1 MKMSSNLSWKNA
13 LVVCGV
19 LGVLMLHS
27 GCSLHKE
34 RIKQGLDYSRMQDYA
49 RAEAYFT
56 DLVRR
61 FPQKTEYRTLLLR
74 VRMSRYYSHLY
85 RARSLRRQG
94 KENEAI
100 REYRSAQA
108 VFPGN
113 QKLQDELDEYLGRG
127 ADEVSSQRFQS
138 KIQPP
143 VRLGVDAA
151 EKVSLKLRSMPITR
165 IFKALGK
172 SFGVNFIF
180 DKDFRDF
187 VYSLD
192 VEDVS
197 FDQVLNQLCLVA
209 AAKFRA
215 LDPSTVLIFSD
226 TPYKNRAYALSG
238 VKVFPL
244 SSIKA
249 EEAKKLVLSVF
260 RESRPMVQEDAALNT
275 LIVKADLVTLKE
287 VEQFL
292 SQVDKAKAEVELDV
306 EILEVNRSLLQEIGA
321 GFGNTLFEL
330 NMGTEGDSGSISST
344 FRLDRIKDTNF
355 FLTVPSVAMNLLETS
370 GDNRLIAKPNLRG
383 IHGEEINFMV
393 GDKIPIPQTQ
403 FQSFAA
409 GGVNNTPVTTY
420 RYENVGLE
428 IKITPFVHQSDE
440 VTLQIELSMTFV
452 TSYVDQ
458 FPVLGKR
465 EVKSVIRLKEGETN
479 IIGGFI
485 RDEERD
491 IMKGIPLIAHLPI
504 LGKLFG
510 STNRNLD
517 QTDLIFSISPRVI
530 RRRLQL
536 ARDSETIWTNTL
548 GGVEGGRVDAPQEE
562 TVGSVQPPAKRP
574 AGRVVPE
581 LDQQGGRVLVA
592 PASSNVRVNQPVLF
606 TLRLAGVSTPV
617 ARLSLAG
624 EFPSG
629 DVEIMSISTSFLPPE
644 QARTLKNFS
653 GGNFDLGINFTPP
666 RKDGMLAQVQARFS
680 TAGNHALHI
689 TSLQAFS
696 DSGEAVEVE
705 PPAPVNVDVK

>member
-1 MKMSSNLSWKNA
+1 MSPKLSGKRTLA
-13 LVVCGV
+13 LGGFMAMMIVFG
-19 LGVLMLHS
+19 

-34 RIKQGLDYSRMQDYA
+34 RIRQGLDYSRMQDYA
-49 RAEAYFT
+49 KAEAHFA

-61 FPQKTEYRTLLLR
+61 YPQKTEYRTMLLR
-74 VRMSRYYSHLY
+74 ARMSRFYQHLY
-85 RARSLRRQG
+85 KARSLREKG
-94 KENEAI
+94 EENEAI
-100 REYRSAQA
+100 AQYRAA
-108 VFPGN
+108 LEIFPGN
-113 QKLQDELDEYLGRG
+113 RKLQQEMDEYLGRG
-127 ADEVSSQRFQS
+127 TFESGAAGFQS

-143 VRLGVDAA
+143 VRMNVDPA

-192 VEDVS
+192 VESVS

-209 AAKFRA
+209 GAKYRA
-215 LDPSTVLIFSD
+215 LDPATVLIFSD
-226 TPYKNRAYALSG
+226 TPYKNRAFALSG
-238 VKVFPL
+238 VQVFPL
-244 SSIKA
+244 CSIKA
-249 EEAKKLVLSVF
+249 EDAKKLVLSVF
-260 RESRPMVQEDAALNT
+260 RESRPMVQEDVSQNT
-275 LIVKADLVTLKE
+275 LIVRADLVTLRE

-292 SQVDKAKAEVELDV
+292 AQVDKAKAEVELDV

-330 NMGTEGDSGSISST
+330 NMGTESDSGTISNT
-344 FRLDRIKDTNF
+344 FRMDLIKDTNF
-355 FLTVPSVAMNLLETS
+355 FMTVPSVAMNLLETS

-428 IKITPFVHQSDE
+428 IKITPFVHENDE

-465 EVKSVIRLKEGETN
+465 EVKSMIRLKEGETN

-491 IMKGIPLIAHLPI
+491 ILQGIPLIAHLPV

-510 STNRNLD
+510 STNRNID
-517 QTDLIFSISPRVI
+517 QTDLIFSISPRII
-530 RRRLQL
+530 RRPGKAGGDGQ
-536 ARDSETIWTNTL
+536 TIWTNTL
-548 GGVEGGRVDAPQEE
+548 GGVEGGQVEAVEEEPAAPAPPAAARLPLRDKPQEARE
-562 TVGSVQPPAKRP
+562 
-574 AGRVVPE
+574 AGRV
-581 LDQQGGRVLVA
+581 LIDAGAGNVA
-592 PASSNVRVNQPVLF
+592 VNQPVVF
-606 TLRLAGVSTPV
+606 SLRMSGLPSPV
-617 ARLSLAG
+617 ARVSVTG

-629 DVEIMSISTSFLPPE
+629 GAEIVSINTAFLSPE
-644 QARTLKNFS
+644 QVKTLKNFS
-653 GGNFDLGINFTPP
+653 GAGFDLGYTFSPP
-666 RKDGMLAQVQARFS
+666 RDEGVLAQIQVKFS
-680 TAGNHALHI
+680 QPGRHSLQIGN
-689 TSLQAFS
+689 LQAFT
-696 DSGEAVEVE
+696 DTGEEVE
-705 PPAPVNVDVK
+705 LASPEAAQIEVK

>member
-1 MKMSSNLSWKNA
+1 MSSNMSRRNA
-13 LVVCGV
+13 LAVCGILV
-19 LGVLMLHS
+19 VMMLHS

-74 VRMSRYYSHLY
+74 VRMSRYYFHLY

-94 KENEAI
+94 EENEAI
-100 REYRSAQA
+100 AEYRAA
-108 VFPGN
+108 LRVFPGN
-113 QKLQDELDEYLGRG
+113 QKLQTELDEYLGRG
-127 ADEVSSQRFQS
+127 AAGTERQRFQS
-138 KIQPP
+138 EIQPP
-143 VRLGVDAA
+143 VRLGVDAT
-151 EKVSLKLRSMPITR
+151 EKVSLKLRSMPVTR

-192 VEDVS
+192 VEEVS
-197 FDQVLNQLCLVA
+197 FEQVLNQLCLVA
-209 AAKFRA
+209 AAKFRV

-260 RESRPMVQEDAALNT
+260 RESRPMVQEDASLNT
-275 LIVKADLVTLKE
+275 LIVKGDLVTLKE

-292 SQVDKAKAEVELDV
+292 AQVDKAKAEVELDV

-330 NMGTEGDSGSISST
+330 NMGTEGDSGAISST

-355 FLTVPSVAMNLLETS
+355 FMTVPSVAMNLLETS

-383 IHGEEINFMV
+383 IHGEEITFMV

-428 IKITPFVHQSDE
+428 IKITPFVHQNDE
-440 VTLQIELSMTFV
+440 VTLEIELSMTFV

-465 EVKSVIRLKEGETN
+465 EIKNMIRLKEGETN

-530 RRRLQL
+530 RRRRHT
-536 ARDSETIWTNTL
+536 AGDGETIWTNTL
-548 GGVEGGRVDAPQEE
+548 GGVEGGAADAPQEE
-562 TVGSVQPPAKRP
+562 TVGPVPPPASRP
-574 AGRVVPE
+574 GERTLPE
-581 LDQQGGRVLVA
+581 SSREGGRIFVS
-592 PASSNVRVNQPVLF
+592 PASNNIRVNQPVLF
-606 TLRLAGVSTPV
+606 TLRMAGLATPV

-629 DVEIMSISTSFLPPE
+629 NVEILSVNTSFLSPE

-653 GGNFDLGINFTPP
+653 GANLDLGFNFTPP
-666 RKDGMLAQVQARFS
+666 RNEGMLAQVQVKFS
-680 TAGNHALHI
+680 ATGSHTFNI
-689 TSLQAFS
+689 SNIQAFS
-696 DSGEAVEVE
+696 DAGEVVELEAPAAVEIE
-705 PPAPVNVDVK
+705 VK